1 MKSISRAVWETT
13 TSRASPHGD
22 ETCELTA
29 WEAYD
34 GSEGVMEVS
43 GRADGPEVGPGQES
57 KVGGKER
64 EVGERGGEEGGKG
77 REGKGGAREKIRKRV
92 RK

>member
-1 MKSISRAVWETT
+1 
-13 TSRASPHGD
+13 
-22 ETCELTA
+22 
-29 WEAYD
+29 
-34 GSEGVMEVS
+34 MEVS